1 MGDINS
7 PERVY
12 KTYNGQIPDRVPIQD
27 LIANIG
33 VLEHY
38 GKEKINSKN
47 SRKVTIRALKEIL
60 DISQCEISIPENLE
74 PSIIK
79 DDDGFVYKCEWWTQT
94 ILERPFKTVK
104 ELTKVVESDIDKI
117 YTSIADKIICAD
129 ATLGSLMRSS
139 RDLPISMADAKEA
152 YANLS
157 KELYPTVLIAP
168 ANVVCLETA
177 YVRSGL
183 DLFVYL
189 YADNPE
195 LVSKWLEALNEYEIC
210 KINEIAD
217 TSIGQ
222 IALPADDIGYN
233 MGLLF
238 PKLFLDKEFFPRLK
252 KLNDAWKSYGYK
264 ILFHSDG
271 DYRPVLTELIN
282 TGIDAINP
290 VDTGAG
296 LWVGDL
302 RKNYPEL
309 IFTNPIDCNTLLTR
323 GSVQEVKDTVKKAF
337 NESGKNSRLTLGSSL
352 QVQPACN
359 PDNVIAMYETIK
371 NYCKYEI

>member
-1 MGDINS
+1 MGDIKS

-12 KTYNGQIPDRVPIQD
+12 KTYNGEIPDRVPIQD

-38 GKEKINSKN
+38 GREKINSKN
-47 SRKVTIRALKEIL
+47 ARKVTIRALKEIL
-60 DISQCEISIPENLE
+60 DVSQCEISIPENLE

-79 DDDGFVYKCEWWTQT
+79 DDDGFIYKCEWWTQT

-104 ELTKVVESDIDKI
+104 ELTKIVESDIDRI
-117 YTSIADKIICAD
+117 YASIADKKICAE
-129 ATLGSLMRSS
+129 ATVGSLMRSS
-139 RDLPISMADAKEA
+139 RNLSITMAEAKEA
-152 YANLS
+152 YSNLA
-157 KELYPTVLIAP
+157 KELYPTILIAP

-183 DLFVYL
+183 ELFVYL

-210 KINEIAD
+210 KVHEIAD
-217 TSIGQ
+217 TSIGW
-222 IALPADDIGYN
+222 IALPADDMGYN

-238 PKLFLDKEFFPRLK
+238 PKSFLEKEFFSRLK
-252 KLNDAWKSYGYK
+252 KLNDAWKSHGYK

-271 DYRPVLTELIN
+271 NYSSVLPELIK

-290 VDTGAG
+290 VDTGAA

-302 RKNYPEL
+302 RRDYPEL
-309 IFTNPIDCNTLLTR
+309 VFTNPIDCNNLLTR
-323 GSVQEVKDTVKKAF
+323 GSIQEVEDTVKRAF
-337 NESGKNSRLTLGSSL
+337 DEAGKNGRLTLGSSL
-352 QVQPACN
+352 QVQPGCN
-359 PDNVIAMYETIK
+359 PENAIAMYETIK
-371 NYCKYEI
+371 SYCIYEV